1 MIISYPLTPTEKF
14 STGDPGWIHTSY
26 DNSTS
31 TATLNWVETTDLA
44 NHVKVAALSISR
56 IAASLTGDING
67 DGVVDMKDVG
77 YVARRFGIDP
87 ASPLWDPNADV
98 VSDGKIDMK
107 DIGTVARHFGE
118 TDH

>member
-14 STGDPGWIHTSY
+14 STGYPGWIHTSY

-31 TATLNWVETTDLA
+31 TATLNWVETADLA

-56 IAASLTGDING
+56 IAASLIGDIND
-67 DGVVDMKDVG
+67 DGVVDMKDIG
-77 YVARRFGIDP
+77 YVARRFGIN
-87 ASPLWDPNADV
+87 ATSPLWDPNADI